1 MTGKQLRQRG
11 MLSVAFVLLLGET
24 GKEGRRIGSYRV
36 TNVQRGHQD
45 IDRSVLK
52 AEHPE
57 VYASVLK
64 IVAWEQLAVE
74 YAPDVVVTPP
84 VPEMWKAPAA
94 RPEASDLPF

>member
-24 GKEGRRIGSYRV
+24 GKEGRRIGTYRV
-36 TNVQRGHQD
+36 THVRCTRQN

-57 VYASVLK
+57 IYASVLK